1 MMMLLLTHLDASNTA
16 EAEAVADAL
25 DTAGVAA
32 GVAAAG
38 QKEKRFT
45 LQSFLTPLPK
55 RVKTRLKSKIID
67 EHH

>member
-1 MMMLLLTHLDASNTA
+1 M
-16 EAEAVADAL
+16 ADAL
-25 DTAGVAA
+25 DTAGGAA

-55 RVKTRLKSKIID
+55 REKTRLKSKIID